1 MRLLQ
6 RWIFCV
12 ACVAAAWILLHIGF
26 GQLGQ
31 TPRLVGFISRNAGGG
46 LLLIAGAYLQKEII
60 DREMKK
66 RK

>member
-1 MRLLQ
+1 MRLLP

-12 ACVAAAWILLHIGF
+12 AWVAMAWILLHIGF

-31 TPRLVGFISRNAGGG
+31 TPRLVGFISRNAGVC

-60 DREMKK
+60 DRGRKK
-66 RK
+66 